1 MHIGST
7 DNRKNKQIYS
17 KKNGREAPISSSVL
31 ERPGGEIESIRL
43 CMDLL

>member
-17 KKNGREAPISSSVL
+17 KKNGREAPISGTVL
-31 ERPGGEIESIRL
+31 ERLGGERELIRL
-43 CMDLL
+43 CVDQL